1 MTMAEDVQEDTTED
15 VAPDTV
21 LEDAGTDKAAVVKDA
36 VTEDKAATKETKT
49 LLSDDEGDGSDKVST
64 EDYVYTP
71 PEGSELSEEAQRRID
86 AFKDTAA
93 EMKLNPEQFQSLI
106 DFDVQRS
113 KDALLQQA
121 NAYIERIEGWAE
133 QTKADKEF
141 GGEKLAA
148 NLGAIRAVTD
158 AYADD
163 SFKALIGAPSVNN
176 PDGLGLGN
184 NPAFL
189 RFLHKVSKSLTDAE
203 LIEGS
208 GSGPSTDDKAGL
220 ARMYPTMFKNA
231 S

>member
-71 PEGSELSEEAQRRID
+71 PEGSELSEEAQSRID

-121 NAYIERIEGWAE
+121 NAYIERIEGWGG
-133 QTKADKEF
+133 ADQGRQRVRRREACSKPRGNQ
-141 GGEKLAA
+141 GGYRRVCRRQLQ
-148 NLGAIRAVTD
+148 GSHRCAVRRQ
-158 AYADD
+158 
-163 SFKALIGAPSVNN
+163 P
-176 PDGLGLGN
+176 
-184 NPAFL
+184 
-189 RFLHKVSKSLTDAE
+189 
-203 LIEGS
+203 
-208 GSGPSTDDKAGL
+208 
-220 ARMYPTMFKNA
+220 
-231 S
+231 